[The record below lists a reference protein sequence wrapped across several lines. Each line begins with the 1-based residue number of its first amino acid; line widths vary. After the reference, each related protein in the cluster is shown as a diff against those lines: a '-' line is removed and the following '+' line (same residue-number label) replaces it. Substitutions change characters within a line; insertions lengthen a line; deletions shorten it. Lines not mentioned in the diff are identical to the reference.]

1 MKELQTVLNNILT
14 DKNTNLKPENLKK
27 DVICLGVTG
36 TLETS
41 TTSGGVKQF
50 STVEEMNSSTGNT
63 EGDLAI
69 VYSLN
74 IRNIQQGETITN
86 TLLFPDTV
94 TFDTTVDAEFGI
106 YGDLTIDND
115 ALEFTLTSDKCYISS
130 VGSEFCRIIYDST
143 NGKIYT
149 KTSSTVSGISVTNLT
164 VPELDEH
171 LYSFVQIAIASFN
184 GIYKYNGTSWEL
196 APTDLTTAADEVYL
210 TKFYGKNGVTTG
222 TLTAN
227 VSNSFADT
235 NAEIYNKIQ
244 QAYNNMTP
252 RVLTDTD
259 KTIDTNIYFIPTNS
273 DNEVLLDTSAVT
285 DASNM
290 FKYCR
295 NLTTIPLL
303 NTSNVTNM
311 KEMFNGCN
319 NLTTIPLLNTSNV
332 TNMRDMFISCS
343 NLTTVPLLDTS
354 KVTDM
359 VDMFVGCA
367 SLTTIPLL
375 DTNAVTNMQ
384 SMFRVCNNL
393 TNIPLLN
400 TNKVTSMK
408 EMFSQCS
415 NLIEVP
421 LLDTSKV
428 TNMHSMFISCT
439 SLTTVPLLST
449 NVVTDMNYMFNN
461 CPNLSDDSLNN
472 ILAMC
477 ANATKMTLGISLK
490 AIGLTSAQATKCKTL
505 SNYSAFTAA
514 GWTTG
519 Y

>member
-1 MKELQTVLNNILT
+1 MKELQIILNNILT

-27 DVICLGVTG
+27 DVTCLGVTG

-196 APTDLTTAADEVYL
+196 APTDLTTVADEVCL
-210 TKFYGKNGVTTG
+210 TKFYGKNGIETG

-227 VSNSFADT
+227 ISNSFADA
-235 NAEIYNKIQ
+235 NAKIYDKIQ
-244 QAYNNMTP
+244 KAYDDMTP

-259 KTIDTNIYFIPTNS
+259 KTIDTNIYFIPTKS
-273 DNEVLLDTSAVT
+273 DSTVLLDTSAVT
-285 DASNM
+285 DMKQM
-290 FKYCR
+290 FYQ
-295 NLTTIPLL
+295 
-303 NTSNVTNM
+303 
-311 KEMFNGCN
+311 
-319 NLTTIPLLNTSNV
+319 
-332 TNMRDMFISCS
+332 CS
-343 NLTTVPLLDTS
+343 NLI
-354 KVTDM
+354 
-359 VDMFVGCA
+359 
-367 SLTTIPLL
+367 TIPLL
-375 DTNAVTNMQ
+375 DTNKVTTMQ
-384 SMFRVCNNL
+384 ETFYGCTSL
-393 TNIPLLN
+393 TTIPLLN
-400 TNKVTSMK
+400 TNKVTTM
-408 EMFSQCS
+408 E
-415 NLIEVP
+415 NIVY
-421 LLDTSKV
+421 
-428 TNMHSMFISCT
+428 NCT
-439 SLTTVPLLST
+439 SL
-449 NVVTDMNYMFNN
+449 
-461 CPNLSDDSLNN
+461 SDNSLNN

-477 ANATKMTLGISLK
+477 ANASAYTSIKSLK
-490 AIGLTSAQATKCKTL
+490 QIGLTSAQATKCKTL